1 MSFHIKRM
9 SANYRNLFA
18 FIFVCFGAGSAI
30 AQTKFEPLDD
40 YLAARPKWNKEPN
53 ELSYVGMRCASLFW
67 VIAGHFQAN
76 GNNKEHEETAEKL
89 KKYGATNFTVAY
101 SIGIAEGGAS
111 MSKEALMAR
120 SRNLTMIYAD
130 DVKSAKSV
138 ANNVFAGY
146 IQRDFQICN
155 QILESVQRAELALLE
170 KNK

>member
-1 MSFHIKRM
+1 MI
-9 SANYRNLFA
+9 
-18 FIFVCFGAGSAI
+18 
-30 AQTKFEPLDD
+30 
-40 YLAARPKWNKEPN
+40 
-53 ELSYVGMRCASLFW
+53 
-67 VIAGHFQAN
+67 
-76 GNNKEHEETAEKL
+76 KL

-101 SIGIAEGGAS
+101 SIGIAEGGAN

-155 QILESVQRAELALLE
+155 QMLESVQRAELALFE